1 MNKIVILSSLCFYLL
16 TGVSVAQISDRPD
29 NLTLSNFQFGPIN
42 SWSYS
47 HIREVLPTVNIQH
60 DNNRILKLEQS
71 NNYVTDFSITYE
83 ERNQS
88 IDEIAKNWFI
98 DGLLILKDGNVVF
111 EKYYGHLTE
120 EKPHLMNSISKSV
133 VGLLAGKIENDGV
146 IDFSQ
151 TISHYIPE
159 LTESGWGPDSLQTV
173 LDMKDGSNYT
183 EDYPDFTTTFRLQD
197 CVIGWI
203 EADYCPKN
211 LAIGGYDFFPTIDRN
226 ESNVGKFNYRSG
238 STDVIGWVLEE
249 ATGKSLATLISEN
262 IWRPMGAE
270 HDAYI
275 TVDKSG
281 FALASRGM
289 NSTLRDLSRMGLLV
303 LNKGSAF
310 GEQVIPAAYIE
321 DMHAQSG
328 DSNWPYETPENA
340 KPFYRSFWWG
350 KGNEERDLNGVGIH
364 GQFLRI
370 APEAGIV
377 IAMYSSWPLADGDN
391 EHQYWDQSENLLD
404 ALVAKFRYNS
414 GSFKMVQ

>member
-1 MNKIVILSSLCFYLL
+1 MKKILVLL
-16 TGVSVAQISDRPD
+16 TLSCCLVISISHGENSNRPN

-42 SWSYS
+42 RWSYS
-47 HIREVLPTVNIQH
+47 HIREILPTINIEH
-60 DNNRILKLEQS
+60 DNNRILTLNRDKSFLD
-71 NNYVTDFSITYE
+71 DFSISHE
-83 ERNQS
+83 NQMQS
-88 IDEIAKNWFI
+88 IDKIARDWYI
-98 DGLLILKDGNVVF
+98 DGLLILKNGNIVF
-111 EKYYGHLTE
+111 EKYYNHLNE
-120 EKPHLMNSISKSV
+120 DKPHLMNSISKSV
-133 VGLLAGKIENDGV
+133 VGLLAGKIENDGI

-159 LTESGWGPDSLQTV
+159 LTESGWGPDSLQAV

-211 LAIGGYDFFPTIDRN
+211 LAIGGYDFFPTIDRD

-303 LNKGSAF
+303 LNKGIAF

-328 DSNWPYETPENA
+328 DSNWPYKAPENA

-370 APEAGIV
+370 SPEAGIV

-391 EHQYWDQSENLLD
+391 ELQYWDQSENLLD
-404 ALVAKFRYNS
+404 ALVAKFR
-414 GSFKMVQ
+414 

>member
-1 MNKIVILSSLCFYLL
+1 MKKTLVLL
-16 TGVSVAQISDRPD
+16 TLSCCLVTSISHGENSNRPN

-42 SWSYS
+42 RWSYS
-47 HIREVLPTVNIQH
+47 HIREILPTVNIEH
-60 DNNRILKLEQS
+60 DNNRILTLNRDKSFLD
-71 NNYVTDFSITYE
+71 DFSISHE
-83 ERNQS
+83 NQMQS
-88 IDEIAKNWFI
+88 IDEIARDWYI
-98 DGLLILKDGNVVF
+98 DGLLILKNGNIVF
-111 EKYYGHLTE
+111 EKYYNHLNE
-120 EKPHLMNSISKSV
+120 DKPHLMNSISKSV

-197 CVIGWI
+197 CVMGWI

-226 ESNVGKFNYRSG
+226 ESNIGKFNYRSG

-328 DSNWPYETPENA
+328 DSSWPYETPENA

-364 GQFLRI
+364 GQFLRVS
-370 APEAGIV
+370 PEAGIV

-391 EHQYWDQSENLLD
+391 ELQYWDQSENLLD
-404 ALVAKFRYNS
+404 ALVAKFR
-414 GSFKMVQ
+414 

>member
-1 MNKIVILSSLCFYLL
+1 M
-16 TGVSVAQISDRPD
+16 
-29 NLTLSNFQFGPIN
+29 
-42 SWSYS
+42 
-47 HIREVLPTVNIQH
+47 
-60 DNNRILKLEQS
+60 
-71 NNYVTDFSITYE
+71 
-83 ERNQS
+83 QS
-88 IDEIAKNWFI
+88 IDEIARDWYI
-98 DGLLILKDGNVVF
+98 DGLLILKNGNIVF
-111 EKYYGHLTE
+111 EKYYNHLNE
-120 EKPHLMNSISKSV
+120 DKPHLMNSISKSV
-133 VGLLAGKIENDGV
+133 VGLLAGKIENDGI

-159 LTESGWGPDSLQTV
+159 LTESGWGPDSLQAV

-211 LAIGGYDFFPTIDRN
+211 LAIGGYDFFPTIDRD

-303 LNKGSAF
+303 LNKGIAF

-328 DSNWPYETPENA
+328 DSNWPYKASENA
-340 KPFYRSFWWG
+340 NPFYRSFWWG

-370 APEAGIV
+370 SPEAGIV

-391 EHQYWDQSENLLD
+391 ELQYWDQSENLLD
-404 ALVAKFRYNS
+404 ALVAKFR
-414 GSFKMVQ
+414 